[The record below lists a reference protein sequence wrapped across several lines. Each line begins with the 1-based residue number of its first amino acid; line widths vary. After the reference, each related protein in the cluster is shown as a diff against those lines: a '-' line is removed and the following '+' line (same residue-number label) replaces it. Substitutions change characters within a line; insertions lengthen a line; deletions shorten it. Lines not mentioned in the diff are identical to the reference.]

1 MSCTEWQGVC
11 PRIRLW
17 QGWKSLC
24 TGQGEISVGGHIVGK
39 RVIYSQ
45 FSVVS
50 GNGFMV
56 YLIGLAGPVHLT
68 WSQSQLSINPI
79 QSRCLIAKVM
89 IGCKWLQSKAPVKLG
104 QNE

>member
-1 MSCTEWQGVC
+1 MNNINILKVRVLTEKKLFHRESSAKV
-11 PRIRLW
+11 LA
-17 QGWKSLC
+17 
-24 TGQGEISVGGHIVGK
+24 VF
-39 RVIYSQ
+39 IYSQ

-50 GNGFMV
+50 GNRFMI

-89 IGCKWLQSKAPVKLG
+89 IGCK
-104 QNE
+104 